1 LPNHNKDVKIVQY
14 WGWAKYRYRE
24 EEKKNFEQ
32 AKAAAIK
39 WLDACPPEVI
49 RKFINRSWRF
59 TSAYRLGLTGWAA
72 DWAVKKY
79 RSHHTISEQALRA
92 LEAAGRLKGPR

>member
-1 LPNHNKDVKIVQY
+1 MIMSSALKT
-14 WGWAKYRYRE
+14 
-24 EEKKNFEQ
+24 
-32 AKAAAIK
+32 IK

-49 RKFINRSWRF
+49 RKFINCSWQF
-59 TSAYRLGLTGWAA
+59 TSAYWLGLTGWAA

-92 LEAAGRLKGPR
+92 LEAAGRLKGLRYKNLAIHNLLWKIRENFVLDIF